1 MKVRIVVSICSTQIN
16 STTWGTDDALI
27 PSLLPPDKQPLPT
40 KPSMSCKPSI
50 VLASKG
56 PSPLKLTLVGGRN
69 RKSCMRSTCFWEGH
83 IKESPGVKHWRILF
97 STNLREEEWKPKPHT
112 DNRESTSCYQNL
124 VFQNFPNMLFMND
137 HSSVTVSFQQAPGRL
152 AGAN

>member
-1 MKVRIVVSICSTQIN
+1 MQHSNWQHYLGDRWC
-16 STTWGTDDALI
+16 LI

-56 PSPLKLTLVGGRN
+56 PSPLKLTLVGWRN

-83 IKESPGVKHWRILF
+83 IKESPGVKHWRIPF
-97 STNLREEEWKPKPHT
+97 STNLREEEEKTKKPHT
-112 DNRESTSCYQNL
+112 DNRESTSYTKIWC
-124 VFQNFPNMLFMND
+124 FRTFPNMLFMND
-137 HSSVTVSFQQAPGRL
+137 HCSVTVSFQQAPGVFSWSKL
-152 AGAN
+152 A